1 MGDDLGGI
9 AAQALFA
16 QRVAPWVLDRV
27 SELEHYTGAR
37 QRLLL
42 SMRPGLTGAWA
53 VSGRHAVGYPERCE
67 LELGYVVRRWSLRG
81 DVRVLLRTIRALA
94 SY

>member
-1 MGDDLGGI
+1 MSLVGPRPL
-9 AAQALFA
+9 
-16 QRVAPWVLDRV
+16 VPC
-27 SELEHYTGAR
+27 ELEQYPGAR

-67 LELGYVVRRWSLRG
+67 FELGYVRTWSLPG
-81 DVRVLLRTIRALA
+81 DVRVLVRTIRALS